1 MLLRIVFPL
10 GTDSYLITEGLTDSV
25 LMVEGL
31 TDSSVI
37 IEVLTALVFRFL
49 VNFFR
54 DAHVAYNEHNYT
66 NDNNNIK

>member
-1 MLLRIVFPL
+1 MFLRIVFPI

-37 IEVLTALVFRFL
+37 IEVLAKLVFRFL

-54 DAHVAYNEHNYT
+54 DARDSINEHKFVY
-66 NDNNNIK
+66 DINN

>member
-10 GTDSYLITEGLTDSV
+10 GTDSYLITEGLTDSY

-37 IEVLTALVFRFL
+37 IEVLAT
-49 VNFFR
+49 
-54 DAHVAYNEHNYT
+54 
-66 NDNNNIK
+66 

>member
-1 MLLRIVFPL
+1 MDASEGIFPL

-37 IEVLTALVFRFL
+37 IEVSATQCSGFSLI
-49 VNFFR
+49 FFR
-54 DAHVAYNEHNYT
+54 DARVAYNEHNHT
-66 NDNNNIK
+66 NNNNLK

>member
-10 GTDSYLITEGLTDSV
+10 GTDSYLIIEDLTDSV

-37 IEVLTALVFRFL
+37 IEVLATLVFRFL
-49 VNFFR
+49 VNFFEML
-54 DAHVAYNEHNYT
+54 VLLTMNT
-66 NDNNNIK
+66 IIQMIIIT

>member
-1 MLLRIVFPL
+1 MLLRVVFPL
-10 GTDSYLITEGLTDSV
+10 GTDSYLITEGLTDSY

-37 IEVLTALVFRFL
+37 IEVLATLVFRFL

-54 DAHVAYNEHNYT
+54 DARVVYNEHNHT
-66 NDNNNIK
+66 NDNNNLK

>member
-37 IEVLTALVFRFL
+37 IEVLATLVFRFL

-54 DAHVAYNEHNYT
+54 DTHVAYNERNNT
-66 NDNNNIK
+66 NDNNNLK